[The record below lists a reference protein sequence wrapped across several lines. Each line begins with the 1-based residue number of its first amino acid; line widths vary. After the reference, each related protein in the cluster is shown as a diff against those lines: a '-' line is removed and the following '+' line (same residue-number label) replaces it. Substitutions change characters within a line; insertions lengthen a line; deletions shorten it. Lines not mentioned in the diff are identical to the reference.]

1 MQIHQLI
8 IDVYNVQLSNQPS
21 ERLAQRLITSSNGA
35 FAQCVFVSG
44 GSEAMEASIKLARQ
58 YFWEI
63 KQPQRKFFVARHL
76 SYHGNTL
83 GALALSN
90 HPARRAPYEV
100 LLNQDAFH
108 HVSPVYYKRFAKE
121 GESEDAYVA
130 RLAQEVEDK
139 FQELGPEN
147 VIACE
152 YGRLLLH
159 FDSRL
164 RSRGGTGRWSYS
176 GCHLCSQGILCRH

>member
-1 MQIHQLI
+1 
-8 IDVYNVQLSNQPS
+8 
-21 ERLAQRLITSSNGA
+21 
-35 FAQCVFVSG
+35 
-44 GSEAMEASIKLARQ
+44 MEAAIKLARQ

-63 KQPQRKFFVARHL
+63 KQPQRKFFIARHL

-90 HPARRAPYEV
+90 HPGRRAAYEAI
-100 LLNQDAFH
+100 LNQDSFH

-121 GESEDAYVA
+121 GESEETYVA

-139 FQELGPEN
+139 FQELGPDN

-152 YGRLLLH
+152 YDSVSSIFRLIA
-159 FDSRL
+159 
-164 RSRGGTGRWSYS
+164 YP
-176 GCHLCSQGILCRH
+176 